1 MDCQLLMESSSDGD
15 VSLSDLSISDTDIDS
30 DQEEEGKGP
39 EVEPSTWVEI
49 RNCEAANRLAEV
61 LSTTSTP
68 PVDAS
73 ATSDALDNNNQK
85 SLDCCGRAT
94 VALGL
99 EKLCLLLHGSAMKVP
114 MGSEKQKIKLTSST
128 MRCIEARVGRG
139 GKHSK
144 STRVASAHKQA
155 ISTTFTSN
163 IPAQVDPKLFLSC
176 KDANATSQALVEE
189 LDNIVRVQANEATA
203 RQNLVCKHFEQF
215 INCKNTIDDIR
226 SVLRSFAE
234 ETVSNSSATGNFLA
248 SMDDALDALGG
259 EKLIER
265 QKRIIA
271 ARRALGEAH
280 SLSNNVG
287 TSCEEHG

>member
-39 EVEPSTWVEI
+39 EVESSTWVEI

-176 KDANATSQALVEE
+176 KDANATSQ
-189 LDNIVRVQANEATA
+189 VRREN
-203 RQNLVCKHFEQF
+203 
-215 INCKNTIDDIR
+215 
-226 SVLRSFAE
+226 
-234 ETVSNSSATGNFLA
+234 
-248 SMDDALDALGG
+248 
-259 EKLIER
+259 
-265 QKRIIA
+265 
-271 ARRALGEAH
+271 
-280 SLSNNVG
+280 
-287 TSCEEHG
+287 

>member
-1 MDCQLLMESSSDGD
+1 MESSSDGD
-15 VSLSDLSISDTDIDS
+15 VSLSDLSIADNEIDS
-30 DQEEEGKGP
+30 EYEDELKVP

-49 RNCEAANRLAEV
+49 RNCGRDEAANRLLADV
-61 LSTTSTP
+61 SYHMLLSTSSTP

-73 ATSDALDNNNQK
+73 AITSTSDAFDNNNQK
-85 SLDCCGRAT
+85 SMDCCGRAT

-176 KDANATSQALVEE
+176 KDANATSQ
-189 LDNIVRVQANEATA
+189 VRREN
-203 RQNLVCKHFEQF
+203 
-215 INCKNTIDDIR
+215 
-226 SVLRSFAE
+226 
-234 ETVSNSSATGNFLA
+234 
-248 SMDDALDALGG
+248 
-259 EKLIER
+259 
-265 QKRIIA
+265 
-271 ARRALGEAH
+271 
-280 SLSNNVG
+280 
-287 TSCEEHG
+287 